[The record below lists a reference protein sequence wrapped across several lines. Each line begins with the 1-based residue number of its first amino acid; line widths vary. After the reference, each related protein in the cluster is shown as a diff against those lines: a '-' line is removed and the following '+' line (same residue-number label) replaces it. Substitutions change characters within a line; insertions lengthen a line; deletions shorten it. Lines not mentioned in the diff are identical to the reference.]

1 MINRKQKKDEKSGT
15 ALRMQRLGAIIDAQK
30 RKLRYTQTELSRQ
43 TGLNAQTIINIRNGE
58 NTYVK
63 NLLDICEILELDM
76 KLVDR
81 TTGEEYLI

>member
-1 MINRKQKKDEKSGT
+1 MINRKQKKDDKSGT
-15 ALRMQRLGAIIDAQK
+15 ALRMQRIGSIIDTQK
-30 RKLRYTQTELSRQ
+30 SRLRYTQAELSRQ
-43 TGLNAQTIINIRNGE
+43 TGLTDQTIINIRNGE

-81 TTGEEYLI
+81 TTGEEHLI

>member
-1 MINRKQKKDEKSGT
+1 MINRKQKKDDKSGT
-15 ALRMQRLGAIIDAQK
+15 ALRMQRIGSIIDTQK
-30 RKLRYTQTELSRQ
+30 RKLRYTQTELSRL
-43 TGLNAQTIINIRNGE
+43 TDLNAQTIINIRNGE

>member
-1 MINRKQKKDEKSGT
+1 MIKKTDKSDKSGT
-15 ALRMQRLGAIIDAQK
+15 ALRMQRIGSIIDTQK
-30 RKLRYTQTELSRQ
+30 RKLRYTQTELSRL
-43 TGLNAQTIINIRNGE
+43 TDLNAQTIINIRNGE

-63 NLLDICEILELDM
+63 NLFDICEILELDM

>member
-1 MINRKQKKDEKSGT
+1 MIKKTEKLEKSGT
-15 ALRMQRLGAIIDAQK
+15 SLRMQRIGTIIDTQK
-30 RKLRYTQTELSRQ
+30 RKLRYSQTELSRL
-43 TGLNAQTIINIRNGE
+43 TNLNAQTIINIRNGE

-81 TTGEEYLI
+81 TTGEEHLI

>member
-1 MINRKQKKDEKSGT
+1 MTKKQNEKSGT
-15 ALRMQRLGAIIDAQK
+15 ALRMQRIGSIIDTQK
-30 RKLRYTQTELSRQ
+30 RKLRYTQAELSRLAD
-43 TGLNAQTIINIRNGE
+43 LNAQTIINIRNGE

-81 TTGEEYLI
+81 STGVEYLI

>member
-1 MINRKQKKDEKSGT
+1 MIEKTDKSDKSGT
-15 ALRMQRLGAIIDAQK
+15 ALRMQRIGSIIDTQK
-30 RKLRYTQTELSRQ
+30 RKLRYTQTELSRL
-43 TGLNAQTIINIRNGE
+43 TDLNAQTIINIRNGE

-81 TTGEEYLI
+81 STGEEHLI

>member
-1 MINRKQKKDEKSGT
+1 MIKKTEKLEKSGT
-15 ALRMQRLGAIIDAQK
+15 ALRMQRIGTIIDTQK
-30 RKLRYTQTELSRQ
+30 RKLRYSQTELSRL
-43 TGLNAQTIINIRNGE
+43 TNLNAQTIINIRNGE

-81 TTGEEYLI
+81 TTGEEHLI

>member
-1 MINRKQKKDEKSGT
+1 MINKKQKKDDKSGT
-15 ALRMQRLGAIIDAQK
+15 ALRMQRIGTIIDTQK
-30 RKLRYTQTELSRQ
+30 RKLRYTQTELSRL
-43 TGLNAQTIINIRNGE
+43 TNLNAQTIINIRNGE

>member
-1 MINRKQKKDEKSGT
+1 MIKKTEKSEKSGT
-15 ALRMQRLGAIIDAQK
+15 ALRMQRIGTIIDTQK
-30 RKLRYTQTELSRQ
+30 RKLRYSQTELSRL
-43 TGLNAQTIINIRNGE
+43 TNLNAQTIINIRNGE

-81 TTGEEYLI
+81 STGVEYLI

>member
-1 MINRKQKKDEKSGT
+1 MINKKQKKDDKSGT
-15 ALRMQRLGAIIDAQK
+15 ALRMRRIGTIIDTQK
-30 RKLRYTQTELSRQ
+30 SRLRYTQAELSRQ
-43 TGLNAQTIINIRNGE
+43 TGLTDQTIINIRNGE

-81 TTGEEYLI
+81 STGEEHLI

>member
-1 MINRKQKKDEKSGT
+1 MIKKIEKSEMSGT
-15 ALRMQRLGAIIDAQK
+15 ALRMQRIGSIIDLQK
-30 RKLRYTQTELSRQ
+30 RKLRYTQTELSRL
-43 TGLNAQTIINIRNGE
+43 TDLNAQTIINIRNGE

>member
-1 MINRKQKKDEKSGT
+1 MIKKTEKLEKSGT
-15 ALRMQRLGAIIDAQK
+15 ALRMQLIGTIIDTQK
-30 RKLRYTQTELSRQ
+30 RKLRYSQTELSRL
-43 TGLNAQTIINIRNGE
+43 TNLNAQTIINIRNGE

>member
-1 MINRKQKKDEKSGT
+1 MINKKQKKDDKSGT
-15 ALRMQRLGAIIDAQK
+15 ALRMRRIGTIIDTQK
-30 RKLRYTQTELSRQ
+30 SRLRYTQVELSRQ
-43 TGLNAQTIINIRNGE
+43 TGLTDQTIINIRNGE

-81 TTGEEYLI
+81 TTGEEHLI

>member
-1 MINRKQKKDEKSGT
+1 MRKGKKDEKT
-15 ALRMQRLGAIIDAQK
+15 GASLKIKRIGSVIDTQK
-30 RKLRYTQTELSRQ
+30 RRLRYTQTELSSL
-43 TGLNAQTIINIRNGE
+43 TGLSDQTIINIRNGE

-81 TTGEEYLI
+81 STGEEHLI

>member
-1 MINRKQKKDEKSGT
+1 MIKKTEKSDKSGT
-15 ALRMQRLGAIIDAQK
+15 VLRMRRIGTIIDTQK
-30 RKLRYTQTELSRQ
+30 RRLRYTQTELSRL
-43 TGLNAQTIINIRNGE
+43 TGLSDQTIINIRNGE

>member
-1 MINRKQKKDEKSGT
+1 MIKKTEKLEKSGT
-15 ALRMQRLGAIIDAQK
+15 ALRMQRIGTIIDTQK
-30 RKLRYTQTELSRQ
+30 RKLRYTQTELSRL
-43 TGLNAQTIINIRNGE
+43 TNLNAQTIINIRNGE

-81 TTGEEYLI
+81 TTGEEHSI

>member
-1 MINRKQKKDEKSGT
+1 MRKGKKDEKTGT
-15 ALRMQRLGAIIDAQK
+15 SLKIKRIGSVIDTQK
-30 RKLRYTQTELSRQ
+30 SRLRYTQAELSRQ
-43 TGLNAQTIINIRNGE
+43 TGLTDQTIINIRNGE

-81 TTGEEYLI
+81 TTGEEHLI